1 MDQEKYEEVAEKQ
14 IETDRF
20 LTELIE
26 AETILG
32 IGVALAIV
40 ELQHLLNIE
49 KWFITFCI
57 VLLIGFF
64 VWQMFRLEEEEK
76 RIEESLEEQPEEN

>member
-1 MDQEKYEEVAEKQ
+1 MEEEKYEEVAEKQ
-14 IETDRF
+14 IEKDCF

-40 ELQHLLNIE
+40 ELQHMLNIE
-49 KWFITFCI
+49 NWFIVFCL

-76 RIEESLEEQPEEN
+76 RIEESLEKEQED